1 MSSRRSN
8 KQYESLSMPQ
18 TRQMHLGAFL
28 MSVGHHAAGWRMP
41 GVDPSNTMSLAYYKK
56 LAQSAEAGKFDLIFF
71 ADRLAIS
78 DRYDNRF
85 DTTVRYLAQAR
96 PEPISLL
103 GALGAVTDKIGL
115 AATAS
120 TTYNE
125 PFFVARAF
133 ATLDHLTNGRIAWNI
148 VTSTN
153 DGEALNFSKQQHL
166 EHETRYGRAREFID
180 VVTRLWD
187 SWEDQALVLD
197 QENGIYADPSRVHY
211 LHHQGDWFNV
221 RGPLNVTRPPQ
232 GHPVLIQAGS
242 SDTGRDFAAQTAE
255 VIFSSQP
262 EIEAAR
268 AFREDMQARVQKY
281 GRSAQSIKIL
291 PGVMPIIGATQA
303 QAEEKLR
310 HLEDLVHPLGG
321 LALLSDSMNHDLS
334 VYPLDEPL
342 PELPDMRGNQSRY
355 KLVQEISRRDKLSL
369 RQLGKRFGGSRS
381 HRVIAG
387 TPQQIAD
394 NFALWFNSGA
404 CDGFNLMP
412 AYLPDG
418 LTEFVEQ
425 VVPLLQERGLFRRE
439 YEGDT
444 LRQHLGLARPP
455 NRFSA
460 A

>member
-1 MSSRRSN
+1 MSTSPS
-8 KQYESLSMPQ
+8 K
-18 TRQMHLGAFL
+18 QMHLGAFL
-28 MSVGHHAAGWRMP
+28 MSVGHHAAGWRFP
-41 GVDPSNTMSLAYYKK
+41 GVDPANTMNFAYYKK
-56 LAQSAEAGKFDLIFF
+56 LAQTAEAGKFDLIFF

-78 DRYDNRF
+78 DRFDNRF

-103 GALGAVTDKIGL
+103 GALGAITEKIGL

-125 PFFVARAF
+125 PFFLARAF
-133 ATLDHLTNGRIAWNI
+133 ATLDHLTGGRIAWNI

-153 DGEALNFSKQQHL
+153 DGEALNFSKQEHL
-166 EHETRYGRAREFID
+166 EHETRYGRAHEFLD
-180 VVTRLWD
+180 VVTKLWD
-187 SWEDQALVLD
+187 SWEDDALVLD
-197 QENGIYADPSRVHY
+197 KDNGIYADPSKVHY
-211 LHHQGDWFNV
+211 LHHKGDWFGV

-262 EIEAAR
+262 QIAAAR
-268 AFREDMQARVQKY
+268 EFRNDIHARVLKY
-281 GRSAQSIKIL
+281 GRTPDSIKIL

-303 QAEEKLR
+303 EAEEKLR

-334 VYPLDEPL
+334 VYSLDEPL
-342 PELPDMRGNQSRY
+342 PELKEIRGNQSRY
-355 KLVQEISRRDKLSL
+355 KLVQEMSKRDNLTL

-381 HRVIAG
+381 HRVVAG
-387 TPQQIAD
+387 TAEQIAD
-394 NFALWFNSGA
+394 NFAEWFGSGA

-412 AYLPDG
+412 AYLPES
-418 LTEFVEQ
+418 LTDFVEQ
-425 VVPLLQERGLFRRE
+425 VVPILQERGLFRRE

-444 LRQHLGLARPP
+444 LRQHLGLARPQ
-455 NRFSA
+455 NRFT
-460 A
+460 